1 MTSVDKAQ
9 PESCLFSFRVG
20 INELTEVTGFDERED
35 LLVLIGVVDAGDAES
50 IKVSVCV
57 EAGASTSFRLPT
69 SLHKTSR
76 EFGAPRFKIVM

>member
-9 PESCLFSFRVG
+9 PESCLFSSRVG
-20 INELTEVTGFDERED
+20 ITELIEVAGVDERED
-35 LLVLIGVVDAGDAES
+35 LRVLIVVVDAGDAES

-57 EAGASTSFRLPT
+57 KVGASTSFKIPT

-76 EFGAPRFKIVM
+76 ESEESRFKSVR